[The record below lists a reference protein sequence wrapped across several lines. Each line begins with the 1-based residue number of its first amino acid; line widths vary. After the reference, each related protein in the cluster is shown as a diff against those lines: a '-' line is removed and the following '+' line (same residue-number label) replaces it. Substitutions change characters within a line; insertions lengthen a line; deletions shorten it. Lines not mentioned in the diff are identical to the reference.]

1 MTDDTHLFSLVR
13 SGDRN
18 AFDKLFRRWYAPM
31 VSYALQFVPLAEAE
45 NVVQDVMFALWKNA
59 LAIEL
64 RGSLASYLY
73 SSVKNRCL
81 NVIDRKALYERYNSS
96 VRASVADAVTDREL
110 YSVRELGARLSKALG
125 ELTPEQRSAF
135 EKSRR
140 DGLKYEQIASEE
152 GVSVKTVEYRISQA
166 LKKLRLAL
174 ADYLQT

>member
-13 SGDRN
+13 GGDRN

-64 RGSLASYLY
+64 RSGLASYLY